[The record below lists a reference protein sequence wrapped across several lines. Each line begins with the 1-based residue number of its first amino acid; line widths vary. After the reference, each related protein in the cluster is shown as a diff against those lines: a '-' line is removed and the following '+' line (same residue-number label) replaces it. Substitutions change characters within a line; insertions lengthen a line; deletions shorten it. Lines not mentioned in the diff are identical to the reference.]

1 MPWRA
6 RKVVFQEFKFLDF
19 VLNRRQSVV
28 GVFVSFGVVRCEWL
42 SLTPWVWSPATMSEY
57 CLSAMHVCQLAREA
71 SLVVPDSPEGRPMTA
86 GAWQMQG
93 YLN

>member
-28 GVFVSFGVVRCEWL
+28 GVFVSFGVVRCDCFQMAQSDSLGLEPGNNVRVL
-42 SLTPWVWSPATMSEY
+42 SVSYACMS
-57 CLSAMHVCQLAREA
+57 A
-71 SLVVPDSPEGRPMTA
+71 S
-86 GAWQMQG
+86 QG
-93 YLN
+93 GITCGT